1 VLEEG
6 LDPRN
11 PLLER
16 LKFLAIFSTNLDEY
30 FMVRV
35 SGLMEEMEEETIRPS
50 PDGMMPAEQLKE
62 ISERLRPMLDEQ
74 MRAVRDEVLP
84 GLAAQGIVVTSYR
97 ELSKTEKNV
106 ADKFYAEHVFPILT
120 PQAVD
125 PGHPFPYISNLSLNL
140 GVMVEP
146 AGEDVDDIRALNST
160 KRFARVKIP
169 PVVPTLVPVD
179 ESGTRFVLLGSL
191 ISANLHTLF
200 PGMKVG
206 KSHLF
211 RVTRDADFEIRV
223 DEAGDLLRTMQQQL
237 RRRRF
242 GFAVRLEVA
251 STMPS
256 DMVDYLTTSL
266 DLSQQDVYI
275 VEGPLNL
282 PDLMQ
287 LYQIDRPELKDAP
300 IQVTVPVPLR
310 QPESL
315 FDNIKAQDILLH
327 HPYTSYSTVTDF
339 IAHAAADPDVL
350 AIKICL
356 YRTGKQ
362 SPIVQ
367 SLIDAVESGKQVT
380 VLVELKARF
389 DEESNIEWA
398 RRLEQAGVHVIYG
411 LVGLKTHSKLALIV
425 RREGDALKRYVHV
438 ATGNYNPTTS
448 RIYTDIGILT
458 ADEELGADASNLFNF
473 LTGFSR
479 FSNYCCLM
487 VAPINLRERF
497 KALISREREHAIKG
511 KPARIIAKMNS
522 LTDVELIQELY
533 AASQA
538 GVSIDLIVRGVCM
551 LRPGV
556 EGFSSNIR
564 VRSIVGR
571 FLEHSRIF
579 YFENGG
585 ESETY
590 IGSADWMH
598 RNLNR
603 RVEVVAPVKSETIS
617 TYLKDVVLDAYLRD
631 NTQVRELQPDGSY
644 RRLEPT
650 EGEEPFSSQLFFQF
664 Q

>member
-1 VLEEG
+1 
-6 LDPRN
+6 
-11 PLLER
+11 
-16 LKFLAIFSTNLDEY
+16 
-30 FMVRV
+30 
-35 SGLMEEMEEETIRPS
+35 
-50 PDGMMPAEQLKE
+50 
-62 ISERLRPMLDEQ
+62 
-74 MRAVRDEVLP
+74 
-84 GLAAQGIVVTSYR
+84 
-97 ELSKTEKNV
+97 
-106 ADKFYAEHVFPILT
+106 
-120 PQAVD
+120 
-125 PGHPFPYISNLSLNL
+125 
-140 GVMVEP
+140 
-146 AGEDVDDIRALNST
+146 
-160 KRFARVKIP
+160 
-169 PVVPTLVPVD
+169 
-179 ESGTRFVLLGSL
+179 
-191 ISANLHTLF
+191 
-200 PGMKVG
+200 
-206 KSHLF
+206 
-211 RVTRDADFEIRV
+211 
-223 DEAGDLLRTMQQQL
+223 
-237 RRRRF
+237 
-242 GFAVRLEVA
+242 
-251 STMPS
+251 
-256 DMVDYLTTSL
+256 
-266 DLSQQDVYI
+266 
-275 VEGPLNL
+275 
-282 PDLMQ
+282 MQ